1 MEQMSDK
8 DIAAQEIVKRFAL
21 YAGGA
26 GLIPLPVFDFAAITA
41 IEIKMLRDLG
51 NLYGVPFHEER
62 VRAIVVSLIGAYT
75 ATKVGYTVGGS
86 MMKSLPV
93 IGQAIGMAAMPAF
106 GAGVTYFIGKLFIQH
121 FVSGGTFLDFDPR
134 AVRARFS
141 KSGAAA

>member
-1 MEQMSDK
+1 MSDK

-26 GLIPLPVFDFAAITA
+26 GLIPLPIFDFAAIAA

-62 VRAIVVSLIGAYT
+62 VRAIVMSLIGSYT

-86 MMKSLPV
+86 VMKSLPV
-93 IGQAIGMAAMPAF
+93 VGQALGMAAMPAF
-106 GAGVTYFIGKLFIQH
+106 GAGVTWFIGRLFIQH
-121 FVSGGTFLDFDPR
+121 FVSGGTFLDFNTEKL
-134 AVRARFS
+134 RARFS
-141 KSGAAA
+141 KPGSTAA